1 MPAENR
7 RNDIRFIYFA
17 NDQKYVYQI
26 CAIFVHKCI
35 HNVNA
40 KLNFL
45 PLVILVSIFCTML
58 FTVCLLS
65 SYVGLNLTFAQIE
78 ITTDENVSSSALG
91 ETLIQDDEPNP
102 DILYS
107 ALNSDEI
114 VGEVQ
119 NNFTYPIELVR
130 ITATICDKNGLL
142 AETGETYTN
151 DYQIKPGD
159 KTGFDIYLDKELP
172 SNSKYTLT
180 ASFNKSEDNKPES
193 LELIAGKNSKD
204 SRSFRFLGEVL
215 NQGRDNANSVKVSG
229 IFYDENHKV
238 VNVGYTYT
246 NPDTISP
253 NRKAP
258 FELSFYTDN
267 PEKIGS
273 MAINV
278 QSDEYSLITNT
289 TRD

>member
-102 DILYS
+102 DILYC
-107 ALNSDEI
+107 
-114 VGEVQ
+114 
-119 NNFTYPIELVR
+119 IEFR
-130 ITATICDKNGLL
+130 R
-142 AETGETYTN
+142 
-151 DYQIKPGD
+151 
-159 KTGFDIYLDKELP
+159 
-172 SNSKYTLT
+172 
-180 ASFNKSEDNKPES
+180 
-193 LELIAGKNSKD
+193 D
-204 SRSFRFLGEVL
+204 SG
-215 NQGRDNANSVKVSG
+215 
-229 IFYDENHKV
+229 
-238 VNVGYTYT
+238 
-246 NPDTISP
+246 
-253 NRKAP
+253 
-258 FELSFYTDN
+258 
-267 PEKIGS
+267 
-273 MAINV
+273 
-278 QSDEYSLITNT
+278 
-289 TRD
+289 